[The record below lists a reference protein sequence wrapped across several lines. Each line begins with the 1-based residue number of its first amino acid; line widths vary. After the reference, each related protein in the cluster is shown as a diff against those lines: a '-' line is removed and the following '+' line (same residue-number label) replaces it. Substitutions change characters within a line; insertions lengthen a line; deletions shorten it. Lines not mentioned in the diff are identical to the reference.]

1 MICELEAISPVHIG
15 TGMSYDR
22 AEFMVKNGI
31 LHRISMRKLIDML
44 SRREIDNLTSQ
55 LVRGSFSIGE
65 FLRRTDVEP
74 GGVSVYSLECK
85 MVPKK
90 IREQI
95 KTANRAYLPGSSI
108 KGAIRGALLYWYLKT
123 NDWMIPVCYLKK
135 GEIFGDTNINLLDL
149 IRGDV
154 QRFSDGKQVPV
165 EPLFKEDREDKNKK
179 RFGNR
184 FIEMVFG
191 MKPFVLTKKDIHANF
206 DAKYDLLKFLHISDF
221 MPVDAQLSAVNLK
234 THSLKRGNLEA
245 KSFDTTVEAVR
256 GRFSGTISLSSQI
269 YTALENT
276 DEYPLL
282 MDRLKILGLKDDFH
296 DDNVINHLKT
306 VLRDYNGW
314 CIEKEIELASSANN
328 GNRFAEGLEELEQL
342 NRSSNLIRVGFGVGT
357 MYQTLIKLIEEEDAE
372 LAKNIVNNL
381 KLGKFRRDPDR
392 GTGTGLSPPYPKSI
406 EFTDNGEPIGW
417 LRWE

>member
-1 MICELEAISPVHIG
+1 MICELEAIFPVHIG

-22 AEFMVKNGI
+22 AEFVVKNGI

-44 SRREIDNLTSQ
+44 SRREIDNLTAQ

-65 FLRRTDVEP
+65 FLRRTDIEP
-74 GGVSVYSLECK
+74 GEVSVYSLECK
-85 MVPKK
+85 MAPKK

-95 KTANRAYLPGSSI
+95 KTADRAYLPGSSI

-135 GEIFGDTNINLLDL
+135 GEVFGDNNINLLDM

-154 QRFSDGKQVPV
+154 QRFSDGKSVQVKSF
-165 EPLFKEDREDKNKK
+165 FKDYKDGDKK

-184 FIEMVFG
+184 FIELVFG
-191 MKPFVLTKKDIHANF
+191 VKPFLLTENGIRSNF

-221 MPVDAQLSAVNLK
+221 MPVDAQLSAINLK
-234 THSLKRGNLEA
+234 TYSLKRGNLEA

-269 YTALENT
+269 YTALENA

-282 MDRLKILGLKDDFH
+282 RDKLKIIGLKDDFH
-296 DDNVINHLKT
+296 DEEVMKHLKT
-306 VLRDYNGW
+306 VLRDYNSW
-314 CIEKEIELASSANN
+314 CIEKEIELVASADN
-328 GNRFAEGLEELEQL
+328 GNRFAEGLEELERL
-342 NRSSNLIRVGFGVGT
+342 NQSGNLIRVGFGVGT
-357 MYQTLIKLIEEEDAE
+357 MYQTLIKLIEEADVE
-372 LAKNIVNNL
+372 LAKNIVNKF
-381 KLGKFRRDPDR
+381 KLGKFRRNIDR
-392 GTGTGLSPPYPKSI
+392 RTGTNLFPPYPKTI
-406 EFTDNGEPIGW
+406 EFTDDYNPIGW